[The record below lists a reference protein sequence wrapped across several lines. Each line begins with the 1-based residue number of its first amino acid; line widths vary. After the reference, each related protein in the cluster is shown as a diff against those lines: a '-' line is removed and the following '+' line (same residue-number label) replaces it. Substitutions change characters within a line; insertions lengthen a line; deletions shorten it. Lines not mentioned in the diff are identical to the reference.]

1 VMPRP
6 GFPCGLWEH
15 GTTETD
21 RSSPWDDET
30 WSTSSSPWSAPPQT
44 PTHLFLTIIRGR
56 GEAPLD
62 VGVPTHTTLQPFAPI
77 PEISAMLV
85 ETVPT
90 HTTFIPFVMP
100 RLPGRAATTS
110 RAYTIAT
117 EGPLAPNAA
126 PKPRHAYASTTI
138 VAQRGGGITPESTPL
153 GTATWARAMAW
164 RAAGATVER
173 HPCWSGRGAWSQRG
187 QSSLAPRQLSRPV
200 AVSTQGRSVHGS

>member
-44 PTHLFLTIIRGR
+44 PTHLFLTIIKGR

-126 PKPRHAYASTTI
+126 AKHRHAYASTTI
-138 VAQRGGGITPESTPL
+138 VAHRG
-153 GTATWARAMAW
+153 
-164 RAAGATVER
+164 
-173 HPCWSGRGAWSQRG
+173 
-187 QSSLAPRQLSRPV
+187 
-200 AVSTQGRSVHGS
+200 